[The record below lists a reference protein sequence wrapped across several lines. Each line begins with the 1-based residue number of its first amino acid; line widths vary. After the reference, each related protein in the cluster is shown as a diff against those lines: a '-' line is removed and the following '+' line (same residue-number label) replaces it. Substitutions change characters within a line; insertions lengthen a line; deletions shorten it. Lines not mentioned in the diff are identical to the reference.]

1 VSRTRK
7 RARGVGL
14 VEWLVAL
21 ALGSFVAIAALSVYA
36 QAASGTRTSG
46 AVQQLHETARY
57 AADLLERELRMA
69 GYAGLAPDLGLV
81 DGATAVGAPV
91 PPTLGVAGCAAAT
104 ALDLARPVVA
114 ADGRFALDAAGPL
127 GCSPSPLG
135 RARADSDTL
144 TVRRARL
151 EPGVPERG
159 RLQLAST
166 RSQGTLFADGSVPT
180 GFSTGEVHDLEASA
194 YYVSADSSSGRGV
207 PSLRRKRL
215 VGGASGPR
223 FEDEELAVG
232 VEDLQVE
239 FGMDGE
245 DPDEAP
251 ERYVVPGTGSRGDVP
266 RTVRFWL
273 LVRAETMDPSWR
285 DTQVREYAGRRL
297 PGAADAYRRVVV
309 ERTVFLRNL
318 RRQ

>member
-1 VSRTRK
+1 VSRTRS
-7 RARGVGL
+7 RPRGVGL

-21 ALGSFVAIAALSVYA
+21 ALGSFVAVAALSVYA
-36 QAASGTRTSG
+36 QAASGTRTSD

-57 AADLLERELRMA
+57 AADLLERELRVA

-81 DGATAVGAPV
+81 DGATRTGAPV
-91 PPTLGVAGCAAAT
+91 PPTLVVAGCAAVA
-104 ALDLARPVVA
+104 ALDLARPVAA
-114 ADGRFALDAAGPL
+114 ADGRFALDAATPL
-127 GCSPSPLG
+127 GCAPSPLN

-159 RLQLAST
+159 RLQVATT
-166 RSQGTLFADGSVPT
+166 RGHGTLFADGNVP
-180 GFSTGEVHDLEASA
+180 GPFADGEVHDLEASV

-232 VEDLQVE
+232 VEDLQLE
-239 FGMDGE
+239 FGVDSD
-245 DPDEAP
+245 DPDETP
-251 ERYVVPGTGSRGDVP
+251 ERHVPPGGEGAGDVP
-266 RTVRFWL
+266 RTVRLWL
-273 LVRAETMDPSWR
+273 VVRAETPDPAWR
-285 DTQVREYAGRRL
+285 DTLTREYAGRRVVGTGD
-297 PGAADAYRRVVV
+297 PYRRAVV

>member
-1 VSRTRK
+1 MRV
-7 RARGVGL
+7 RGVGL

-21 ALGSFVAIAALSVYA
+21 ALGSFVAVAALSVYA
-36 QAASGTRTSG
+36 QAASGTRTNR

-57 AADLLERELRMA
+57 AADLLERELRVA

-81 DGATAVGAPV
+81 DGATAVGEPT
-91 PPTLGVAGCAAAT
+91 PPTLVVGGCAPVA

-114 ADGRFALDAAGPL
+114 ADGRFALDATMPL

-151 EPGVPERG
+151 EPGAPERG

-166 RSQGTLFADGSVPT
+166 RSRGTLFTNGNVPA
-180 GFSTGEVHDLEASA
+180 GFSTGEVHDLEAST
-194 YYVSADSSSGRGV
+194 YYVSADSSSGHGV

-215 VGGASGPR
+215 VGGTSGPR

-232 VEDLQVE
+232 IEDLQLE
-239 FGMDGE
+239 FGVDGE

-251 ERYVVPGTGSRGDVP
+251 ERYVPPGGASPGDVP
-266 RTVRFWL
+266 RTVRLWL
-273 LVRAETMDPSWR
+273 VVRAETPDPTWR
-285 DTQVREYAGRRL
+285 DTLAREYAGRRVV
-297 PGAADAYRRVVV
+297 GTADAYRRVVV